1 MKGKVIVVAFR
12 SVRVS
17 DLTGAEG
24 KDEDFLTIAV
34 RRYPGLEEPV
44 QLDVLPEEIK
54 GLKSADQ
61 LVVLEVRSGGEPTQV
76 VTTKAEFDKL
86 APNIPEVLAKADGL
100 RGRRKGYRPSS
111 QGKDD

>member
-1 MKGKVIVVAFR
+1 MAYR
-12 SVRVS
+12 SVRIS

-24 KDEDFLTIAV
+24 KDEDFITLAV

-44 QLDVLPEEIK
+44 QIDVLAAEIK

-61 LVVLEVRSGGEPTQV
+61 LVVLEVRNGGEPQRV

-86 APNIPEVLAKADGL
+86 APNIQEVLANADGL
-100 RGRRKGYRPSS
+100 RGRRKGFRPTAS
-111 QGKDD
+111 KDD